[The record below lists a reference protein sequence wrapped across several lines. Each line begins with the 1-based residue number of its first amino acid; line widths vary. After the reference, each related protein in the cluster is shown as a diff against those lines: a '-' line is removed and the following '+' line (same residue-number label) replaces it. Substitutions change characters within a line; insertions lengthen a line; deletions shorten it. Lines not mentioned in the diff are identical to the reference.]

1 MQATNVR
8 ALKKNPSQA
17 LRMARETGPVLIL
30 KGDEPDALLVHLG
43 ESLAAAESEIRPALA
58 ASLYREG
65 YLSLGRAA
73 RVSGLSLSDF
83 VSHLGSLGIDVV
95 RPDGT
100 DAPRSGRRLRTG
112 ASRSTDACARFPAD
126 PLLGPRHSNGGLP
139 YRSPPAVERGSAGLP
154 GARRPG
160 VHRRGVRSRGYMKR
174 GEIWTVSGAGHAGK
188 PRPAVIVQDGRFDA
202 TASVT
207 ICVFTSNETDAPLLR
222 LPVAASESNGLRTV
236 SRMMVDKITTV
247 SRARLGERIGRLDEP
262 EMVRLERA
270 LLVFFGLA

>member
-100 DAPRSGRRLRTG
+100 TRHERETSQDWRESQHGCVREVSGRSTSGSPTLERRT
-112 ASRSTDACARFPAD
+112 SVP
-126 PLLGPRHSNGGLP
+126 
-139 YRSPPAVERGSAGLP
+139 
-154 GARRPG
+154 
-160 VHRRGVRSRGYMKR
+160 
-174 GEIWTVSGAGHAGK
+174 K
-188 PRPAVIVQDGRFDA
+188 PTG
-202 TASVT
+202 
-207 ICVFTSNETDAPLLR
+207 
-222 LPVAASESNGLRTV
+222 
-236 SRMMVDKITTV
+236 
-247 SRARLGERIGRLDEP
+247 SRAW
-262 EMVRLERA
+262 
-270 LLVFFGLA
+270 

>member
-73 RVSGLSLSDF
+73 TVSGLSLSDF
-83 VSHLGSLGIDVV
+83 VSHLGSLGIDIV

-100 DAPRSGRRLRTG
+100 M
-112 ASRSTDACARFPAD
+112 
-126 PLLGPRHSNGGLP
+126 HH
-139 YRSPPAVERGSAGLP
+139 EAGD
-154 GARRPG
+154 
-160 VHRRGVRSRGYMKR
+160 
-174 GEIWTVSGAGHAGK
+174 VSGLA
-188 PRPAVIVQDGRFDA
+188 R
-202 TASVT
+202 
-207 ICVFTSNETDAPLLR
+207 
-222 LPVAASESNGLRTV
+222 VAA
-236 SRMMVDKITTV
+236 RM
-247 SRARLGERIGRLDEP
+247 RARGFRPIHFWVPDTRTADFRTEAHRQSSAVALDCREH
-262 EMVRLERA
+262 EDQAFIDAISDRGAE
-270 LLVFFGLA
+270 